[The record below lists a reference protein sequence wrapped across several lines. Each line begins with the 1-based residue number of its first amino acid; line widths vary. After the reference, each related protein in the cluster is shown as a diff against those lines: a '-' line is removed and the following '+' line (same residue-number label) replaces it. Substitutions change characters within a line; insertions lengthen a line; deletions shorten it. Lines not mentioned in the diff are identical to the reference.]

1 MRVGLFIPCY
11 MDAFEP
17 EVGVATLEL
26 LEKLGCTVDYPFDQT
41 CCGQPMTNT
50 GCHKEAAGT
59 EALFVKNFSG
69 FDYIV
74 APSGSCVHQIRVE
87 HDASCRAGRPEVRAV
102 RERTFELTEFLHD
115 VLKVVEFPWARFPHK
130 IGVHYNCNS
139 LRGIHLASP
148 TEIKAPFFSKPRALL
163 EKVSGIEFVEP
174 ARWDECCGFG
184 GTFSVF
190 EPAVSVRMGRDKVA
204 DHSRAG
210 AEYIVSA
217 DSSCLLHQKGCA
229 EGIGSRIKFMHI
241 ARILNGVEA

>member
-17 EVGVATLEL
+17 EVGIATLEL
-26 LEKLGCTVDYPFDQT
+26 LERLGCTVEYPVDQT

-50 GCHKEAAGT
+50 GCHQDAAAA

-69 FDYIV
+69 YDEFI
-74 APSGSCVHQIRVE
+74 
-87 HDASCRAGRPEVRAV
+87 HDI
-102 RERTFELTEFLHD
+102 
-115 VLKVVEFPWARFPHK
+115 LKVNEFPWARFPHK
-130 IGVHYNCNS
+130 VGLHYNCNS
-139 LRGIHLASP
+139 LRGINLASP
-148 TEIKAPFFSKPRALL
+148 SEIKAVPFSKPRALL
-163 EKVSGIEFVEP
+163 EKVAGVEFVEP
-174 ARWDECCGFG
+174 VRWDECCGFG

-190 EPAVSVRMGRDKVA
+190 EPAVSVKMGQDKVA

-229 EGIGSRIKFMHI
+229 QHMGNPIKFMHI
-241 ARILNGVEA
+241 ARILNGAPA